1 MLQQTL
7 NNPEAI
13 VFAQWLLETGG
24 ESGHVA
30 WPVMVEAVG
39 SWGPCRA
46 DSGGVVT
53 LSSPRRDSS
62 MAMPLPGVVAMQG

>member
-39 SWGPCRA
+39 S
-46 DSGGVVT
+46 
-53 LSSPRRDSS
+53 
-62 MAMPLPGVVAMQG
+62 